1 MRSSVSPRGRV
12 AGAAGSGDAGRSSS
26 GGALASGR
34 AAAGT
39 AVITMSAR
47 AAAGGRRVGT
57 GSVARSARVDS
68 ARRAPGPAAA
78 GRAAE
83 PAAGRSG
90 VGEEVVDEAS
100 PRRDIVGRTGP
111 VGPRPAAQ
119 ARAAPVAQQDVR
131 GVEPAVHDA
140 EVVQVGERRGH
151 RGGDA
156 ADVGDRAGPPGE
168 RLAGV
173 GGAQLAGWG
182 PGLPALGARRRLEV
196 ATGHE
201 RHHPRVAGVGQA
213 GGLVAQPVD
222 GVSAGGGLDR
232 DQDVAVEVDRDV
244 HVHATKNAD
253 KH

>member
-12 AGAAGSGDAGRSSS
+12 AEAAGSGDAGRSPW
-26 GGALASGR
+26 GAPASGR

-68 ARRAPGPAAA
+68 ARRAPAPPP
-78 GRAAE
+78 R
-83 PAAGRSG
+83 
-90 VGEEVVDEAS
+90 VGLRS
-100 PRRDIVGRTGP
+100 PRRGDAARARRSSTRRPHAATSSARTGP

-119 ARAAPVAQQDVR
+119 AWAAPVTQQDVR

-156 ADVGDRAGPPGE
+156 ADVGDGARPPRE

-173 GGAQLAGWG
+173 GGAQLAGG
-182 PGLPALGARRRLEV
+182 GQGLLRSAQSPARGRDRTRASPPPGGGRRPGGRTRGAADRRRQ
-196 ATGHE
+196 
-201 RHHPRVAGVGQA
+201 PRWR
-213 GGLVAQPVD
+213 
-222 GVSAGGGLDR
+222 S
-232 DQDVAVEVDRDV
+232 
-244 HVHATKNAD
+244 
-253 KH
+253 